1 MCVFSLLGNFEC
13 GNPEKLKSKC
23 IPVMEAQEYIAVSR
37 LQCASVPG
45 RSWCFCV
52 DLSSPACFFP
62 FLFCVSLPF
71 FKKKNFLTQ
80 LSVRLP

>member
-37 LQCASVPG
+37 LQCAPFPG
-45 RSWCFCV
+45 GPGAFV
-52 DLSSPACFFP
+52 LIPQDLRFFFFP
-62 FLFCVSLPF
+62 FCFVFAFSF
-71 FKKKNFLTQ
+71 FKKKLF
-80 LSVRLP
+80 

>member
-37 LQCASVPG
+37 LQCAPFPG
-45 RSWCFCV
+45 GPGAFVLIPQALRGFFSLFVLCL
-52 DLSSPACFFP
+52 LSL
-62 FLFCVSLPF
+62 FL
-71 FKKKNFLTQ
+71 KKKNCFN
-80 LSVRLP
+80 SVN